1 MSEPVRVLE
10 VASSSSSVELL
21 DQPSSLLDQP
31 SSLVVQPSSLA
42 VSLLLQLEV
51 PAVVQCAVELVR
63 GEAAATSFHLQPG
76 PDVLPLDPQA
86 GLPDT
91 QENPLA
97 VEGTGIVGV
106 VGTWTDPRDDV
117 VL

>member
-1 MSEPVRVLE
+1 MSISEPVQVLE

-21 DQPSSLLDQP
+21 DLQASSLLDQP
-31 SSLVVQPSSLA
+31 SSLASSL
-42 VSLLLQLEV
+42 LEV
-51 PAVVQCAVELVR
+51 PAVLRCAVELVP
-63 GEAAATSFHLQPG
+63 GEAAATSFHLQPVL
-76 PDVLPLDPQA
+76 DVLPLDPQA

-106 VGTWTDPRDDV
+106 VGTWTDQRDDV